1 MANTVFFIFNLLCF
15 NIICSSHAQKEL
27 PKLKGTVKTIHTE
40 SDVIDC
46 VDIYQQP
53 AFDHPLL
60 RNHNIEKMPSQNIE
74 IQYYNI
80 SKIPMFYQT
89 WHETGQQCPE
99 GTVPIRRSG
108 QVDQEVIMKM
118 KGGSV
123 HNNVSRVVN
132 NHNFVYEHAV
142 MRVDKGTYYGTR
154 FGASV
159 WNPHVELNDISLA
172 QTMITAGPPNTMN
185 TIEVGWM
192 VNHQLY
198 KDSRTRFF
206 IFWTTDGYNTL
217 CYNLQCPGF
226 VQISRSVIPGS
237 SLPTI
242 SQYGSTN
249 HDLLISVYK
258 AGPNWWLQVEEE
270 HIGYWPAEIFPLLS
284 NSADYVEWGGKV
296 LYKNSARNHH
306 TTTQMGSGHF
316 AAEKYT
322 KAAMFHN
329 LQVTTRDDN
338 PNFHRPAYF
347 HPWGVINSNCYSL
360 LKAKYDHNNHYGDH
374 FFYGGPGYS
383 PSCP

>member
-46 VDIYQQP
+46 VNIYQQP

-60 RNHNIEKMPSQNIE
+60 RNHNIE
-74 IQYYNI
+74 
-80 SKIPMFYQT
+80 
-89 WHETGQQCPE
+89 
-99 GTVPIRRSG
+99 
-108 QVDQEVIMKM
+108 
-118 KGGSV
+118 
-123 HNNVSRVVN
+123 
-132 NHNFVYEHAV
+132 HAV
-142 MRVDKGTYYGTR
+142 MRVDEGTYYGTK
-154 FGASV
+154 FAATV
-159 WNPHVELNDISLA
+159 WNPHVELNDMSLA
-172 QTMITAGPPNTMN
+172 QTLISAGPPNTMN

-192 VNHQLY
+192 
-198 KDSRTRFF
+198 
-206 IFWTTDGYNTL
+206 TDGYKTL

-226 VQISRSVIPGS
+226 VQISRRIIPGS
-237 SLPTI
+237 SLSTI
-242 SQYGSTN
+242 SQYGSKN
-249 HDLLISVYK
+249 YDLRISVYK
-258 AGPNWWLQVEEE
+258 AGPNWWLQVGEEY
-270 HIGYWPAEIFPLLS
+270 IGYWPAEIFPLLS

-296 LYKNSARNHH
+296 LYKNNAGHHH

-322 KAAMFHN
+322 KAALFHN
-329 LQVTTRDDN
+329 LQVNTRDDN
-338 PNFHRPAYF
+338 PNFHRPASF

-360 LKAKYDHNNHYGDH
+360 LKAEYNNKHGDH